1 MKNLIKTASIV
12 LLAVSCQRVQMLA
25 PQTQYG
31 SLGVSLKTES
41 ELVTKAESGVS
52 LTTSQLNLSIVE
64 QSSSESKY
72 SGKYTEYQ
80 ALSLPMGNSYLVSA
94 ENCTAVEA
102 EAGNGQIRVF
112 GSQAVTISSLSND
125 VSFTCTVQNARVE
138 VVFDPS
144 VATYANNDLKVQLT
158 SGERQIET
166 AYSADPC
173 VFWFNPTAENGF
185 FWTISGSLKDTNAAI
200 NKSGSRTLVAKDNIR
215 LNVSINASNG
225 QLNIAEDA
233 ITIDTTI
240 NEEASIDGS
249 YNPYE

>member
-52 LTTSQLNLSIVE
+52 LTTSDLNLKIVE
-64 QSSSESKY
+64 NAGSAIKY
-72 SGKYTEYQ
+72 EGKYTDYTP
-80 ALSLPMGNSYLVSA
+80 LSLPMNTSYTVSA
-94 ENCTAVEA
+94 ENCTETDA
-102 EAGNGQIRVF
+102 ETGNGQIRVY
-112 GSQAVTISSLSND
+112 GSNEVTISSLSNN

-138 VVFDPS
+138 VAFDPS

-158 SGERQIET
+158 SGKRKIET

-185 FWTISGSLKDTNAAI
+185 SWTISGSLKDTNAAI

-215 LNVSINASNG
+215 LNVSIKSNG

-249 YNPYE
+249 YNPYK